1 MQKQS
6 NNAAVWLKHNRLKE
20 HKLLKKLQ
28 VYFRMLS
35 ICLLYRCIKQV
46 SNFVV
51 VWETLTVI
59 FIHFSVL
66 ETGHVGQ

>member
-6 NNAAVWLKHNRLKE
+6 NNAPVWLKHNPLKE
-20 HKLLKKLQ
+20 HKVWKKLQ

-35 ICLLYRCIKQV
+35 IRLLYRYIKQV

-51 VWETLTVI
+51 VCETLTVI